1 MSNENLAHFG
11 LTFPK
16 ELVRRI
22 DVAKGKYL
30 SRNKYI
36 LKIIEEHLNEN
47 EKVEMLQGYVVGRQS
62 SRAAVPTTQNSRR
75 GGSST
80 DV

>member
-36 LKIIEEHLNEN
+36 LKILEEHLNEN
-47 EKVEMLQGYVVGRQS
+47 ERDAARLRGWSPVEPSSSTNNPKLS
-62 SRAAVPTTQNSRR
+62 SRR
-75 GGSST
+75 
-80 DV
+80 